1 MSWRV
6 TKMILHNLRY
16 NEKTTVRWVGRRE
29 TLYGQDPHPWLSD
42 LQMEGCHSH
51 TGSPQG
57 ERGTSPTQGSSVW
70 RSFFLNLEYEPSECL
85 ILKTSKSNL
94 RESQRTIENGD
105 SGLERHVQNLTN
117 SESWHKGSRL
127 KDVWVR
133 PTYWSWWAFWR
144 GRRQALR
151 TVMLVTVILGSSFY
165 YNDISTG
172 KHHFGTVFLAY

>member
-1 MSWRV
+1 MVRMHTPGLV
-6 TKMILHNLRY
+6 TYKWKGY
-16 NEKTTVRWVGRRE
+16 
-29 TLYGQDPHPWLSD
+29 
-42 LQMEGCHSH
+42 HSH

-57 ERGTSPTQGSSVW
+57 ERGTSSTQGSSVW
-70 RSFFLNLEYEPSECL
+70 RSFFLNLEYEPPEGL

-105 SGLERHVQNLTN
+105 SGLKWHGQNLTH

-127 KDVWVR
+127 KGVWVR
-133 PTYWSWWAFWR
+133 PTCWSWWAFWR
-144 GRRQALR
+144 GMRQALR

-172 KHHFGTVFLAY
+172 KHHFETIFLAY